1 MTLAGAPVATACKDE
16 GGDGDCERHCG
27 HDEYPPRHDAF
38 STTHDGSRSRPDEL
52 TDNPGADNDVRELP
66 ENLRK
71 NRSPLSGQA

>member
-1 MTLAGAPVATACKDE
+1 MPHSTHNKGSFICSFSS
-16 GGDGDCERHCG
+16 GERHCC

-71 NRSPLSGQA
+71 NRSPLSSQA